1 MNFEEAFA
9 RYQAH
14 TATAEET
21 ALVERELEKFRLLED
36 YLAARELPDLPET
49 PAGAAQAETRA
60 VKRRMNRRTGWT
72 VLAAVAA
79 VLAILALLQ
88 FVISPLVN
96 RRVYY
101 VPWREEADYDIDTYS
116 EFDAGMSAI
125 TALYMP
131 LGSYGGS
138 LINHT
143 GFMTDTVDLGFLD
156 NTGTTRSGIGSQV
169 TLRMG
174 KLGWLN
180 ANDLSVLGY
189 GYMDFRSWHTQGGH
203 TKAALEQ
210 LPDYFSVTSAVTFTR
225 DLTADELA
233 ALMERHPELTF
244 LSAKMEGELFP
255 QALYCSLQN
264 TGVQYGSDLNRDYP
278 NFQFGDYP
286 DFQVETVTGESIQ
299 QHFESLLQYMID
311 HPKLA
316 DMADALA
323 GGRQYQ
329 RLLDTVREDGLKS
342 SGVWVQGT
350 PSAILALLE
359 ESCAAGVANRA
370 AVTVLSK

>member
-1 MNFEEAFA
+1 MNFEKAFA

-36 YLAARELPDLPET
+36 YLAARELPELPEV
-49 PAGAAQAETRA
+49 PAGTVQAETKA

-79 VLAILALLQ
+79 VLTILALLQ

-156 NTGTTRSGIGSQV
+156 NTGATRSGIGSQV

-174 KLGWLN
+174 KLGQLSIG
-180 ANDLSVLGY
+180 DLSVLGY
-189 GYMDFRSWHTQGGH
+189 GYLDFYFWHTPGGH
-203 TKAALEQ
+203 YEAALAQ
-210 LPDYFSVTSAVTFTR
+210 LPDYYSVTSAVTFTR
-225 DLTADELA
+225 DLTTDELA

-244 LSAKMEGELFP
+244 LSAKVEGQLFH
-255 QALYCSLQN
+255 QALYCSLQT
-264 TGVQYGSDLNRDYP
+264 TGARYGVDLNK
-278 NFQFGDYP
+278 DYP
-286 DFQVETVTGESIQ
+286 DFQVETVTGEIIQ
-299 QHFESLLQYMID
+299 QHFESLLQYLID

-316 DMADALA
+316 DMADIMAS
-323 GGRQYQ
+323 GRQYQ
-329 RLLDTVREDGLKS
+329 LMLDTVREDGLMS
-342 SGVWVQGT
+342 GGVWVQGT
-350 PSAILALLE
+350 PTAILALLE
-359 ESCAAGVANRA
+359 ESCAAGVINHA
-370 AVTVLSK
+370 AVTVLYK

>member
-156 NTGTTRSGIGSQV
+156 NTGATRSGIGSQV

-278 NFQFGDYP
+278 DFQFGDYP

-299 QHFESLLQYMID
+299 QHFESLLQYLID

-323 GGRQYQ
+323 GG
-329 RLLDTVREDGLKS
+329 
-342 SGVWVQGT
+342 
-350 PSAILALLE
+350 PPISAD
-359 ESCAAGVANRA
+359 AGHRPGGRP
-370 AVTVLSK
+370 

>member
-21 ALVERELEKFRLLED
+21 ALVEGELEKFRLLED

-49 PAGAAQAETRA
+49 PAGAAQAETKA

-101 VPWREEADYDIDTYS
+101 VPWREEEDYDFDTYS

-138 LINHT
+138 LIDHT

-156 NTGTTRSGIGSQV
+156 NTGATRSGIGSQV

-210 LPDYFSVTSAVTFTR
+210 LPDYFSVSSAVTFTR

-278 NFQFGDYP
+278 DFQFGDYP
-286 DFQVETVTGESIQ
+286 DFQLETVTGESIQ

-329 RLLDTVREDGLKS
+329 RLLDTVREDGIKS

>member
-9 RYQAH
+9 HYQAH

-60 VKRRMNRRTGWT
+60 VKRRMNRRTSWT

-156 NTGTTRSGIGSQV
+156 NTGATRSGIGSQV
-169 TLRMG
+169 TLRIG

-244 LSAKMEGELFP
+244 LSAKMEGELFT

-278 NFQFGDYP
+278 GFQFGDYP
-286 DFQVETVTGESIQ
+286 DFQLETVTGEIIQ
-299 QHFESLLQYMID
+299 QHLESLLQYMID

-329 RLLDTVREDGLKS
+329 RMLDTVREDGLKS

-350 PSAILALLE
+350 PSAILTLLE

>member
-1 MNFEEAFA
+1 MNFEEAFV

-96 RRVYY
+96 RRVDY

-156 NTGTTRSGIGSQV
+156 NTGATRSGISSQV

-278 NFQFGDYP
+278 DFQFGDYP

-299 QHFESLLQYMID
+299 QHFESLLQYLID

-329 RLLDTVREDGLKS
+329 RMLDTVREDGLKS

-350 PSAILALLE
+350 PAAILALLE

>member
-1 MNFEEAFA
+1 MNFEEAFV

-79 VLAILALLQ
+79 VLVVLVLLQ

-138 LINHT
+138 LLLHT
-143 GFMTDTVDLGFLD
+143 GFMSDTVDLGFLD
-156 NTGTTRSGIGSQV
+156 NTGATRSGIGSQV

-174 KLGWLN
+174 KLGQLN
-180 ANDLSVLGY
+180 INDLSVLGY

-203 TKAALEQ
+203 TKAALAQ

-278 NFQFGDYP
+278 DFQFGDYP

-329 RLLDTVREDGLKS
+329 RMLDTVREDGLKS

-350 PSAILALLE
+350 PSAILTLLE

>member
-1 MNFEEAFA
+1 MNFETAFA
-9 RYQAH
+9 HYQAH

-21 ALVERELEKFRLLED
+21 ALVERELEKYRLIED
-36 YLAARELPDLPET
+36 YLAEQELPELPED
-49 PAGAAQAETRA
+49 AAAAASAETKA
-60 VKRRMNRRTGWT
+60 VKRRLNRRTGWT

-156 NTGTTRSGIGSQV
+156 NTGATRSGIGSQV

-278 NFQFGDYP
+278 DFQFGDYP

-299 QHFESLLQYMID
+299 QHFESLLQYLID

-329 RLLDTVREDGLKS
+329 RMLDTVREDGLKS

-350 PSAILALLE
+350 PAAILALLE

>member
-1 MNFEEAFA
+1 MNFEEVFA
-9 RYQAH
+9 RYQTH
-14 TATAEET
+14 TATPEEA

-36 YLAARELPDLPET
+36 YLAARELPELPEV
-49 PAGAAQAETRA
+49 PAGTVQAETKA

-101 VPWREEADYDIDTYS
+101 VPWREEEDYDFDTYS

-138 LINHT
+138 LIAHT
-143 GFMTDTVDLGFLD
+143 GFMTDTVDLGFFD
-156 NTGTTRSGIGSQV
+156 NTGATRSGIGSQV

-174 KLGWLN
+174 KLGQLN
-180 ANDLSVLGY
+180 INDLSVLGY
-189 GYMDFRSWHTQGGH
+189 GYVSFQSQRTQGEH
-203 TKAALEQ
+203 YEAALEQ
-210 LPDYFSVTSAVTFTR
+210 LPDYYSVTSAVTFTR

-264 TGVQYGSDLNRDYP
+264 TGVQYGSDLNK
-278 NFQFGDYP
+278 DYP
-286 DFQVETVTGESIQ
+286 DFQMETITGESLQ

-316 DMADALA
+316 GMADIMAS
-323 GGRQYQ
+323 GRQYQ
-329 RLLDTVREDGLKS
+329 LMLDTAREEWLMS
-342 SGVWVQGT
+342 RGVWVQGA

-359 ESCAAGVANRA
+359 ERCAAGVVNHA
-370 AVTVLSK
+370 AVTVLYQ

>member
-1 MNFEEAFA
+1 MNFEEVFA

-21 ALVERELEKFRLLED
+21 ALVEGELEKFRLLED

-49 PAGAAQAETRA
+49 PAGAAQAETKA

-79 VLAILALLQ
+79 VLAVLALLQ

-101 VPWREEADYDIDTYS
+101 VPWREEEDYDIDTYS

-138 LINHT
+138 LLSHT

-156 NTGTTRSGIGSQV
+156 NTGATRSGIGSQV

-189 GYMDFRSWHTQGGH
+189 GYVDFRSWHTQGGH
-203 TKAALEQ
+203 YKAALEQ
-210 LPDYFSVTSAVTFTR
+210 LPDYYSVTSTVTFTR

-244 LSAKMEGELFP
+244 LSAKMEGFLFP

-278 NFQFGDYP
+278 GFQFGDYP
-286 DFQVETVTGESIQ
+286 NFQLETVTGEIIQ

-311 HPKLA
+311 HPRLA
-316 DMADALA
+316 DMAELEL

-350 PSAILALLE
+350 PSAILTLLE
-359 ESCAAGVANRA
+359 ESCTAGVANRA

>member
-1 MNFEEAFA
+1 MNFEEAFV

-49 PAGAAQAETRA
+49 PARAAQAETRA

-79 VLAILALLQ
+79 VLVVLVLLQ

-138 LINHT
+138 LLFHT
-143 GFMTDTVDLGFLD
+143 GFMSDTVDLGFLD
-156 NTGTTRSGIGSQV
+156 NTGATRSGIGSQV

-174 KLGWLN
+174 KLGQLN
-180 ANDLSVLGY
+180 INDLSVLGY

-203 TKAALEQ
+203 TKAALAQ

-278 NFQFGDYP
+278 DFQFGDYP

-329 RLLDTVREDGLKS
+329 RMLDTVREDGLKS

-350 PSAILALLE
+350 PSAILTLLE